1 MQVDP
6 KIKLP
11 TPLKIQNKLNELHA
25 LNIFTNDKEYLY
37 GSNDSI
43 KNMFF
48 IYLFRK
54 YKNKCFVRDK
64 NNLKD
69 SGFGMS
75 INVFESQRTKLA
87 KETNAETLLHLNVLA
102 DELVNCIKNRN
113 IEISIIPVTVHG
125 FTESHANILIYR
137 KKFNHIE
144 HFEPHGQHF
153 GNNRDGTIL
162 LKNMHLV
169 KMLNYFV
176 LKVNEKLKT
185 TKETEIKLVESTKVC
200 PRIAGLQRIEGSS
213 TLPMLRGEVGYCQG
227 WSLFFAELCLI
238 NPEIPSSELLTYIF
252 NILDSM
258 GEIEQANYL
267 RNVIR
272 GYAVMMNEKLEKYFS
287 ILYDNNT
294 SVIHNT
300 KYFTKLNIDTKH
312 VVNALIGVEINLIAD
327 PNYVDRAI
335 RRLQNDMRIISDPN
349 ADLKMKSAIDLV
361 RVQRELEFF
370 KMYKQFDGMGLSSP
384 KQVVPLP
391 VEPLPQS
398 QQVVV
403 PLPVVSL
410 PQVVVPLPVVPLPQS
425 SKPCPEGKEIN
436 PKTGRCI
443 QIKTQKAIAPS
454 KTKTKT
460 NACPEGKEIN
470 PKTGRCIKIKTQKA
484 IAPPKAKTKTNACP
498 EGKEINP
505 KTGRCIKTRK
515 A

>member
-11 TPLKIQNKLNELHA
+11 TPLKIQNKLNELHLNA
-25 LNIFTNDKEYLY
+25 LNIFTNDKKYVY
-37 GSNDSI
+37 GSDDSI
-43 KNMFF
+43 KNLFF

-75 INVFESQRTKLA
+75 LNVFESQRTNLA

-113 IEISIIPVTVHG
+113 IEINIIPVTVHG
-125 FTESHANILIYR
+125 FSESHANILIYR

-153 GNNRDGTIL
+153 GNNRDGAIL

-185 TKETEIKLVESTKVC
+185 TKETQIKLVESTTVC
-200 PRIAGLQRIEGSS
+200 PRIAGLQRIEGLS
-213 TLPMLRGEVGYCQG
+213 TLPILKGENGYCQG
-227 WSLFFAELCLI
+227 WSLFFAELCLM

-258 GEIEQANYL
+258 GEIERANYL

-287 ILYDNNT
+287 ILYDNNV
-294 SVIHNT
+294 SIIYNI

-335 RRLQNDMRIISDPN
+335 QKLQNDMRIVSDPK
-349 ADLKMKSAIDLV
+349 ADLKIKSAIDLV
-361 RVQRELEFF
+361 RVKRELDFF
-370 KMYKQFDGMGLSSP
+370 KMYKQFDGISSSP
-384 KQVVPLP
+384 ILQSP
-391 VEPLPQS
+391 PLPQ
-398 QQVVV
+398 Q
-403 PLPVVSL
+403 
-410 PQVVVPLPVVPLPQS
+410 VVPLPVVPLPVVPLPVS
-425 SKPCPEGKEIN
+425 N
-436 PKTGRCI
+436 P
-443 QIKTQKAIAPS
+443 
-454 KTKTKT
+454 
-460 NACPEGKEIN
+460 CPEGKEIN
-470 PKTGRCIKIKTQKA
+470 PKTGRCIKIKT
-484 IAPPKAKTKTNACP
+484 
-498 EGKEINP
+498 
-505 KTGRCIKTRK
+505 RK